1 MSEIVITRTPF
12 RLSFFGGGTD
22 FPGFFNE
29 HGGAVLG
36 TTIDKYTYITAN
48 SLVRLLDKKI
58 RLSYS
63 EHESV
68 DDPGELF
75 HGIVRVVL
83 SKYRNQMGDGF
94 LDIHS
99 FADLPSGTGIG
110 SSSSFA
116 VGFINAI
123 HLLNKEFR
131 SPDFLA
137 KEAIDI
143 ERNELKEAGGWQD
156 QIHAAFG
163 GFNKITF
170 RNNSFTVTPI
180 YISQEK
186 YEALEDSCMFFFT
199 GLTRSSAQVH
209 SSSASKISDDE
220 KSEYLKKMYSMVDQA
235 FGVLNETKDVKKMLQ
250 DFSYLLDQSWQFKK
264 TLSNSVSNSRID
276 DIYDAALKA
285 GALGGKLL
293 GAGSGGFVVFIVPKD
308 KQSSV
313 RQALSE
319 LHLVPIKFE
328 SNGSRAIFAS

>member
-1 MSEIVITRTPF
+1 MNQIVITRTPF
-12 RLSFFGGGTD
+12 RLNFFGGGTD

-68 DDPGELF
+68 DEPSELI
-75 HGIVRVVL
+75 HGIVRAVL
-83 SKYRNQMGDGF
+83 SKYKHLMGDGF

-131 SPDFLA
+131 SPEFLA

-143 ERNELKEAGGWQD
+143 ERNLLNEAGGWQD

-163 GFNKITF
+163 GFNKIQF
-170 RNNSFTVTPI
+170 RNNSFVVTPV
-180 YISQEK
+180 YISLEK
-186 YEALEDSCMFFFT
+186 YQALENSCMFFFT
-199 GLTRSSAQVH
+199 GQTRSSAKVH
-209 SSSASKISDDE
+209 SDERTSISEGD
-220 KSEYLKKMYSMVDQA
+220 KKTYLKQMYEMVEQA
-235 FGVLNETKDVKKMLQ
+235 FGILNETKDTKTMLK
-250 DFSYLLDQSWQFKK
+250 DFAYLLDQSWQCKK
-264 TLSNSVSNSRID
+264 NLSKSVSNTRID
-276 DIYDAALKA
+276 EIYSSGIKA

-293 GAGSGGFVVFIVPKD
+293 GAGAGGFIAFLVPPD
-308 KQSSV
+308 LQDNV
-313 RQALSE
+313 RRALSQ
-319 LHLVPIKFE
+319 LHLVPVKFE
-328 SNGSRAIFAS
+328 SNGSRAIFAN